1 MQGIGFTDE
10 IDADEL
16 AALDHALTAE
26 LAAIEP
32 PAAEF
37 RYLTIHPEA
46 VYLKAHPA
54 ASTETGHAVN
64 TPSNRIPVTTFSTF
78 QGHALRARR
87 AVPALADSVNESRC
101 AAGVRKAA

>member
-46 VYLKAHPA
+46 LYLKATPPHLPRQD
-54 ASTETGHAVN
+54 

-87 AVPALADSVNESRC
+87 AVPALADS
-101 AAGVRKAA
+101 